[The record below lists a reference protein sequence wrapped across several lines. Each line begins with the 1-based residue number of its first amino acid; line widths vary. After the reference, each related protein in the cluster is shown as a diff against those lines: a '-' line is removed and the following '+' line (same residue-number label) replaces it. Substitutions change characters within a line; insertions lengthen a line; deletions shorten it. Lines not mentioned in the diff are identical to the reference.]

1 LSGVIPIYWGS
12 PHINSFFD
20 SNGIIKFN
28 DLSEL
33 EDIIK
38 DKDKL
43 SEFYN
48 KNLKAIKNNFE
59 TAKQFKIG
67 EDYLYNKYK
76 HIL

>member
-12 PHINSFFD
+12 PNINDFFD

-28 DLSEL
+28 NLDEL
-33 EDIIK
+33 ENIIK
-38 DKDKL
+38 NKNL
-43 SEFYN
+43 LLEFYN
-48 KNLKAIKNNFE
+48 KNLEAIKNNFE

-67 EDYLYNKYK
+67 EDYLYSQYK